1 MKRIKF
7 VCCDCNQVINE
18 GGRKNKVSD
27 EKWPIN
33 FFTFWLK
40 ECGHVNGFVVCRGFL
55 HSLVFLL
62 DSNDSTLFY
71 FSFFGRLCGRSG
83 DGRHYIHVCGR
94 TLSLL

>member
-1 MKRIKF
+1 MFVATVIKLLTREVVKIRF
-7 VCCDCNQVINE
+7 LMSITF
-18 GGRKNKVSD
+18 G
-27 EKWPIN
+27 IT

-40 ECGHVNGFVVCRGFL
+40 ECGHVNEFVVCRGFL

-62 DSNDSTLFY
+62 HSKDSTLFY